1 MMISLCHTPQTGTWI
16 GSTPEIIL
24 SGQDT
29 EWHTVALAGTMPMQ
43 GEIMPTEWSEKNQN
57 EQAFVKHALHLIFLL
72 VELQD
77 FKKKELKDKKK
88 NT

>member
-1 MMISLCHTPQTGTWI
+1 MRCVNLQGT
-16 GSTPEIIL
+16 
-24 SGQDT
+24 
-29 EWHTVALAGTMPMQ
+29 
-43 GEIMPTEWSEKNQN
+43 
-57 EQAFVKHALHLIFLL
+57 LHLIFLL